1 MDDAAL
7 LEFIQNTPPEQIM
20 AALENDEMLADWW
33 ASQGAYYLT
42 FKPRPDRPELFDEQE
57 SYVNSRDIVSFLVA
71 GNASGKTEASARKC
85 AEFLL
90 RRQEAPRRDC
100 PFWILSDTMEIVT
113 SVCWQEKL
121 LGNGHIPSDEIQ
133 WDRIVWHS
141 EKNGQP
147 KSVPLKPWPKE
158 RGGDPNRNWKI
169 EFKSYEQGRQAL
181 QARAIGGF
189 WFSEQFPVGLFTES
203 LVRCREYLFPG
214 GQFAEF
220 TPLEPDLCVW
230 LERLME
236 KPPADW
242 KFYRCNTECNAVNLA
257 DKAIETFIATTPDEL
272 VETRLRGAL
281 ASFEGSIYPQ
291 FQLAV
296 HVLPDDFRIPAG
308 CWHCLG
314 TDWGASAEHPHAT
327 VWAATDGMGCWYL
340 YDEYWYAAQ
349 DRTGFDHAQEVVKR
363 CHAWGWPVVS
373 KMHPSIGRHILM
385 VVPDAFHGMNFADPS
400 RPGEIHDF
408 SSYGVPTM
416 AAFNEVY
423 TGISEVRRLLK
434 IAPPTD
440 KPKLFISKRCRHII
454 DEMRKY
460 RWMRGKRPSEGV
472 FLNPKAP
479 KPVPLKRDDDTVD
492 ALRYAVLTGGRMRGG
507 AAGVETARRDDAP
520 KATHSPLT
528 GMLLPPG
535 LAPRSDNRR

>member
-1 MDDAAL
+1 MDDLLAL
-7 LEFIQNTPPEQIM
+7 LTTTSPELLL
-20 AALENDEMLADWW
+20 AALESDEQLAEWW
-33 ASQGAYYLT
+33 DAQGSFYLT
-42 FKPRPDRPELFDEQE
+42 FKPRPDRPDLFDEQT
-57 SYVNSRDIVSFLVA
+57 SYVNSSDIVSFLVA

-85 AEFLL
+85 ADFLL
-90 RRQEAPRRDC
+90 RRQQAPRRDT

-113 SVCWQEKL
+113 SVCWKEKL
-121 LGNGHIPSDEIQ
+121 LGNGHIPPTEIQ

-147 KSVPLKPWPKE
+147 KSVPLRPWPKD
-158 RGGDPNRNWKI
+158 RGGDRNRNWTI

-236 KPPADW
+236 APPPGW
-242 KFYRCNTECNAVNLA
+242 KFYRCNTECNAPNLA
-257 DKAIETFIATTPDEL
+257 DKAIETFLATTPDEL

-281 ASFEGSIYPQ
+281 ANFEGAIYPT
-291 FQLAV
+291 FGLGV
-296 HVLPDDFRIPAG
+296 HVVGDDFRVPPG

-314 TDWGASAEHPHAT
+314 TDWGASAEHPHVT
-327 VWAATDGMGCWYL
+327 VWAAMDGIGCWYI

-349 DRTGFDHAQEVVKR
+349 DRTGFDHAQEIVAR
-363 CHAWGWPVVS
+363 CRGWNWPVVS
-373 KMHPSIGRHILM
+373 RMHPSIGRHILTI
-385 VVPDAFHGMNFADPS
+385 VPGAFHGTNFADPS

-408 SSYGVPTM
+408 SSYGVPTVG
-416 AAFNEVY
+416 AYNDVFA
-423 TGISEVRRLLK
+423 GISEVRRLLK
-434 IAPPTD
+434 TQPPMN
-440 KPKLFISKRCRHII
+440 KPRLFVSKRCRHVI
-454 DEMRKY
+454 DEFRKY
-460 RWMRGKRPSEGV
+460 RWKRGRKPSDGV
-472 FLNPKAP
+472 FLNPTAP
-479 KPVPLKRDDDTVD
+479 APVPLKRDDDAVD
-492 ALRYAVLTGGRMRGG
+492 AVRYAVVTGGRSRGG
-507 AAGVETARRDDAP
+507 GSPVETARRNDSP
-520 KATHSPLT
+520 KATISPHT

-535 LAPRSDNRR
+535 LAPRSNDRR